1 MIRGDG
7 KDGEEIGVNE
17 FLPEGDEAW
26 IILTGASG
34 RAIEDGVE
42 VVGVGDASG
51 GAITSDVVGGIGEED
66 DDTLAAW
73 IEANFRGTKGNLEEG
88 FQLGFRS
95 VIAAADDKIVVDGLE
110 DG

>member
-1 MIRGDG
+1 MIRCDG

-34 RAIEDGVE
+34 RAIEDGIE
-42 VVGVGDASG
+42 VVGVGDASV

-66 DDTLAAW
+66 NDTLAAW

-95 VIAAADDKIVVDGLE
+95 VDAITNDEIVIDGLNV
-110 DG
+110 